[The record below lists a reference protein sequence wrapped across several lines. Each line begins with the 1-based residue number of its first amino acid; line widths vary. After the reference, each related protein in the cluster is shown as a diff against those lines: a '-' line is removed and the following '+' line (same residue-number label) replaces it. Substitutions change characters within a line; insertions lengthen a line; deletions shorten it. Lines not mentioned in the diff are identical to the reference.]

1 MTVSKAAIEGAKLAR
16 QSGKRDETR
25 IKDCPGLY
33 VISQPPNKQGSV
45 NQSWAYRYRS
55 PVTHKPAKLTLG
67 PLSLTV
73 GGIDVNVPQPLV
85 EPVFGEPLDLDGAKE
100 LAQVCRKMLKQHID
114 PITAVKE
121 LKAGTAGIVQA
132 AKADG
137 WTFEELLTKFMRW
150 YQPNRETTK
159 EQTAYWLGLKPDGK
173 DGWEPR
179 GAGKGVLGRWRG
191 RVFSRYD
198 GTPVL
203 TKVDANDVLSGLP
216 KVSRN
221 RTRSALKIFSSWAS
235 EHGANGTPYVT
246 MDPFAGLKRKTQDRE
261 TPGSRFLKPWE
272 IRALWQAVM
281 ADPDP
286 YGLGALL
293 ILTTAQRPEM
303 TFDARYGQF
312 DFAERE
318 WHIKAADVKVESM
331 GDHMVPLS
339 EMALWLIAQLPT
351 TSGYLFQ
358 PSGNEKRPL
367 NRHWRPKDK
376 LDAKANKAAHAEGK
390 PSLEPW
396 TYKRLQATAINI
408 MENELH
414 ILPHVTKAI
423 QQHAV
428 GSNSDQAY
436 RDSKF
441 TDARIEALERWGQY
455 LAEITA

>member
-100 LAQVCRKMLKQHID
+100 LAQVCRKMLKQRID
-114 PITAVKE
+114 PAIAVKE
-121 LKAGTAGIVQA
+121 LKDGTAGIVQA
-132 AKADG
+132 AKVDG
-137 WTFEELLTKFMRW
+137 WTFEELLTKFMQW
-150 YQPNRETTK
+150 YQPNRDTTK
-159 EQTAYWLGLKPDGK
+159 IQTAYWLGLKSDGK
-173 DGWEPR
+173 GGWLPR
-179 GAGKGVLGRWRG
+179 GVGKGVLGTWRG
-191 RVFSRYD
+191 RVFSRHD
-198 GTPVL
+198 GAPVL
-203 TKVDANDVLSGLP
+203 TKVDANDVLSGMP

-221 RTRSALKIFSSWAS
+221 RTRSALKIFSGWAS

-246 MDPFAGLKRKTQDRE
+246 MDPFAGLKRKTQDQENPDRHV
-261 TPGSRFLKPWE
+261 LKPWE
-272 IRALWQAVM
+272 IAALWKAVM

-293 ILTTAQRPEM
+293 ILITAQRPEM
-303 TFDARYGQF
+303 TFDARFGQF
-312 DFAERE
+312 DFVERE

-339 EMALWLIAQLPT
+339 ERALWLIAQLPT

-376 LDAKANKAAHAEGK
+376 LDAKANRVAHAAGK
-390 PSLEPW
+390 PSLDHW
-396 TYKRLQATAINI
+396 TYKDLQRTAITM
-408 MENELH
+408 MEEVLH
-414 ILPHVTKAI
+414 VPSHVTKAI
-423 QQHAV
+423 QQHAI
-428 GSNSDQAY
+428 GSKSDQAY
-436 RDSKF
+436 RTGSY
-441 TDARIEALERWGQY
+441 AEQRAGALERWGQY